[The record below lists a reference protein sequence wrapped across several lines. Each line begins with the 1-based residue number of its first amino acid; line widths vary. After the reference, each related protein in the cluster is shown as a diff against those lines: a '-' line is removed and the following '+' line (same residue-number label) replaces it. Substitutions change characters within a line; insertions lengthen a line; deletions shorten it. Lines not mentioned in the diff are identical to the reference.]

1 MVATKLPRSV
11 WPKRHSL
18 RNSWTCRKSC
28 CGCSAWGRSVPW
40 AAAHSRSR
48 PPVQQLDPLFQRE
61 ISEGGVRRDDAEPKH
76 VAGWSRQ
83 IVQNF
88 PYRTVSTAA
97 TTKTMSAIR

>member
-1 MVATKLPRSV
+1 MLWVY
-11 WPKRHSL
+11 
-18 RNSWTCRKSC
+18 
-28 CGCSAWGRSVPW
+28 AWGRSVPW

-48 PPVQQLDPLFQRE
+48 PPRKELDPLFQRE

-83 IVQNF
+83 IVQIF
-88 PYRTVSTAA
+88 PNTERLSTAA